1 MRALAQLAA
10 SVDDRIVGGVLCSKS
25 GLLYPD
31 FGVLRR
37 SAGMLTV
44 AGLNSG
50 SVNYELSI
58 YEEASVKRSLPSF
71 NIHRSPFRR
80 VTVLVALV
88 GLVAISAVSCGPKAF
103 VRGEYDEVE
112 KENNL
117 NDLWSETDMQKV
129 VADLVA
135 SMVGH
140 HEISNAK
147 RPPIVMVTKLQ
158 NKTSEVID
166 TQSIMDMVRV
176 ELSRGGR
183 VSFVDK
189 EAREDVAAEYEYQNS
204 GMMSEET
211 KKGKGGQIGA
221 DYIVN
226 GRLDSIVQEAGKDK
240 TVYYKVTLNLTNL
253 KTNVIV
259 WTDYKQIRKKYRK
272 QSVGL

>member
-1 MRALAQLAA
+1 MFSPGFTSAFSAVVKKSLSNLVMPAAL
-10 SVDDRIVGGVLCSKS
+10 V
-25 GLLYPD
+25 
-31 FGVLRR
+31 
-37 SAGMLTV
+37 
-44 AGLNSG
+44 
-50 SVNYELSI
+50 
-58 YEEASVKRSLPSF
+58 
-71 NIHRSPFRR
+71 
-80 VTVLVALV
+80 VTVGTALLST
-88 GLVAISAVSCGPKAF
+88 GCAEKAF
-103 VRGEYDEVE
+103 VRGDYDDVE

-129 VADLVA
+129 VADLVG
-135 SMVGH
+135 SMVNH
-140 HEISNAK
+140 REISNAD

-158 NKTSEVID
+158 NKTSEHID

-183 VSFVDK
+183 VAFVDK
-189 EAREDVAAEYEYQNS
+189 EAREDVAEEYEYQNS

-221 DYIVN
+221 DYIIN
-226 GRLDSIVQEAGKDK
+226 GRLDSIVQQAGKDK

-253 KTNVIV
+253 KKNLIV